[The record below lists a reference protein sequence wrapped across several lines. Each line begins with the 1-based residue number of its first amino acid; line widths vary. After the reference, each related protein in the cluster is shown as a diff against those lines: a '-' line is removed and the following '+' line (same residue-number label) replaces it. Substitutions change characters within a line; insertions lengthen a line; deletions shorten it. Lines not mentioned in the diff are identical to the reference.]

1 MYYVVYGFFYLIS
14 LLHWRVLYILS
25 DCIYPLLYFGY
36 RKKVV
41 MNNLKIAFPEKSETQ
56 RKRIAKEFYKNFV
69 DNFIEVIKLISI
81 SKKALQK
88 RFTFDY
94 QLINDLYNTGKNIQL
109 TLGHF
114 FNWEFANLCYS
125 SRLIY
130 PIVLVYMPIEN
141 KIFNRL
147 FQKIR
152 KRFGTNLVA
161 ATNFKNEFLPYSKG
175 RHALVLVGDQS
186 PSNPGGSYWVDFFG
200 KKTPFLKGAERS
212 ARMNDDA
219 VVLVNFYRIKRG
231 YYHSD
236 VVVLTTEPRKLPVG
250 EITKQLVAFIEGA
263 IRKHPANY
271 LWSHRRWKWEFDEKK
286 YGKLIVT

>member
-1 MYYVVYGFFYLIS
+1 
-14 LLHWRVLYILS
+14 
-25 DCIYPLLYFGY
+25 
-36 RKKVV
+36 
-41 MNNLKIAFPEKSETQ
+41 MNNLKIAFPEKSEAE
-56 RKRIAKEFYKNFV
+56 RKQIARKFYKNFV

-81 SKKALQK
+81 SKEELQR
-88 RFTFDY
+88 RFTCNY
-94 QLINDLYNTGKNIQL
+94 QFINDLYNTGKNIQL

-125 SRLIY
+125 SRLVY
-130 PIVLVYMPIEN
+130 PIVLVYMPIES

-175 RHALVLVGDQS
+175 KHALVLVGDQS
-186 PSNPGGSYWVDFFG
+186 PGNPGGSYWVDFFG

-219 VVLVNFYRIKRG
+219 IVLVNFNRTKRG

-236 VVVLTTEPRKLPVG
+236 VVLLTTEPRKLPAG
-250 EITKQLVAFIEGA
+250 EITKQLVAFIENTV
-263 IRKHPANY
+263 RKHPANY

-286 YGKLIVT
+286 YGNLVIT

>member
-1 MYYVVYGFFYLIS
+1 
-14 LLHWRVLYILS
+14 
-25 DCIYPLLYFGY
+25 
-36 RKKVV
+36 
-41 MNNLKIAFPEKSETQ
+41 MNNLKIAFPEKSETEH
-56 RKRIAKEFYKNFV
+56 KRIAKEFYKNFV
-69 DNFIEVIKLISI
+69 DNFIEAIKLISI
-81 SKKALQK
+81 SKKELQR
-88 RFTFDY
+88 RFTFDH
-94 QLINDLYNTGKNIQL
+94 QIINDLYSTGKNIQI

-125 SRLIY
+125 SKLLY

-219 VVLVNFYRIKRG
+219 VVLVNFYSIKRG

-236 VVVLTTEPRKLPVG
+236 AVVLTTEPRKLPDG
-250 EITKQLVAFIEGA
+250 EITKQLIAFIEDA

-271 LWSHRRWKWEFDEKK
+271 LWSHRRWKWEYDEEK
-286 YGKLIVT
+286 YGKLVIT